1 MDAITRMSAFFPT
14 NTLTSF
20 FIISGIIINDVGT
33 CERQQRQLMIAL
45 LVIFGCL
52 HFMACFT
59 DTYTAS
65 NQQKFWVF
73 ILPFW
78 GPLCFSLPTDHD
90 KDRVYEFYYLRIRDY
105 VHAVLSTATFLLIV
119 IFTNPVCMCLFPSGL
134 ADGTSRFDASIVRTV
149 PVVVAIIMAML
160 MVCLGEPRQML
171 GFQNVSETCP
181 SIDRQLGDNP
191 IYAKYPAPQDN
202 IPEGEEGDEEMASH
216 PLPPRLAPHPSMYSR
231 GPSSRDGG
239 GYRTPPQ
246 GEMLPKHEP
255 RLRTSQPQAP
265 SPRSRRSASPEP
277 QHFDD

>member
-1 MDAITRMSAFFPT
+1 
-14 NTLTSF
+14 
-20 FIISGIIINDVGT
+20 
-33 CERQQRQLMIAL
+33 
-45 LVIFGCL
+45 
-52 HFMACFT
+52 
-59 DTYTAS
+59 
-65 NQQKFWVF
+65 
-73 ILPFW
+73 
-78 GPLCFSLPTDHD
+78 
-90 KDRVYEFYYLRIRDY
+90 
-105 VHAVLSTATFLLIV
+105 
-119 IFTNPVCMCLFPSGL
+119 MCLFPSGL

-171 GFQNVSETCP
+171 GFQNVPETCP

-216 PLPPRLAPHPSMYSR
+216 PLPPRLATHPSMYSR